1 VSSGWQPLAA
11 PAPAG
16 GSGSFTTSAFTR
28 LARVHALSTA
38 VDTLVATSLAGS
50 LFFSIPTG
58 EARGRVALYLLLT
71 IAPFAVVGPVMGPA
85 LDRMKGGRRLLV
97 IATGAAR
104 VAVCLLM
111 ARNLDSLLLFPLA
124 FGILVFGKAYA
135 IARSA
140 LVPTV
145 VDSDAELVDAN
156 AKLSLLGGI
165 CGFAAAVPGAIVLTL
180 AGAEWVLLLA
190 ALAAGGQCI
199 AATRLPAAQVAAAPP
214 SNDEETELRGDRVV
228 LASEA
233 MGLLRGSVG
242 FLTFLLAFALRGG
255 GDDTPVPVGLS
266 LGRAVREAA
275 GFDLTASTGGGSSP
289 TWHFG
294 VVLAMSV
301 IGSLLGAVLA
311 PRLRDAMS
319 EERILQGSLVVTVV
333 AAVLAAGLGGITG
346 AALVAMGLGFGASAG
361 KLAFDSIVQR
371 DAPDANRGRSF
382 ARFETRFQLFW
393 VIGGFLPVVVALPAR
408 IGFLVVAGAAG
419 FALFT
424 YQSGLRRAGPSGG
437 QPPRPSG
444 TPAAE
449 AALVGPPPDSGLTR
463 PAPPRP
469 APPPPPF

>member
-1 VSSGWQPLAA
+1 MGPRDQRSGQRSGWQPLSRPRQATTA
-11 PAPAG
+11 L
-16 GSGSFTTSAFTR
+16 TTSAFTR

-71 IAPFAVVGPVMGPA
+71 IAPFAIVGPVMGPA
-85 LDRMKGGRRLLV
+85 LDRMPGGRRLLV
-97 IATGAAR
+97 VFTGVAR
-104 VAVCLLM
+104 VVVCLAM
-111 ARNLDSLLLFPLA
+111 ARSLDSLLLFPLA
-124 FGILVFGKAYA
+124 FLILVLGKAYA

-145 VDSDAELVDAN
+145 VDTDAELVEAN
-156 AKLSLLGGI
+156 SKLSLLAGV
-165 CGFAAAVPGAIVLTL
+165 CGFAAAIPGALLLTV

-190 ALAAGGQCI
+190 AIVAAGQAV
-199 AATRLPAAQVAAAPP
+199 AASALPRVQVAPEPVGA
-214 SNDEETELRGDRVV
+214 DEEAELRSSGVV

-233 MGLLRGSVG
+233 MGLLRATVG

-266 LGRAVREAA
+266 LGRMVREAA
-275 GFDLTASTGGGSSP
+275 GFELAPSVSAGSSP

-294 VVLAMSV
+294 VVLGASLA
-301 IGSLLGAVLA
+301 GSLIGALLA
-311 PRLRDAMS
+311 PRMRDAMS
-319 EERILQGSLVVTVV
+319 EERILQGSLALTAI
-333 AAVLAAGLGGITG
+333 AAVLAAAFGGVLGAAVVAIGLGI
-346 AALVAMGLGFGASAG
+346 GASAG

-408 IGFLVVAGAAG
+408 IGYLVVAGAAG

-424 YQSGLRRAGPSGG
+424 YMAGVRGRTSPTPARGSF
-437 QPPRPSG
+437 G

-449 AALVGPPPDSGLTR
+449 AALVGPPPGVDR
-463 PAPPRP
+463 E
-469 APPPPPF
+469 PPPPPF